1 MAYISFSFRKFVHR
15 RFHMQW
21 VKSDRIHSNLQ
32 DVLSGMSVV
41 KSYGKEEEE
50 AEHFNRTADEFAV
63 VQFQN
68 EKFWAVFFPSLQF
81 IVSVGV
87 YLVTYFGGVRV
98 LSGEKTVGELM
109 QFIAYVSMLYQYVGW
124 ITNLPRQL
132 MNVVTS
138 LERIS
143 DVMSQE
149 PEIFDTEKSKE
160 LKIKGRVQ
168 LKDASFGYKSYT
180 YIHMGGKIAVVVVLD
195 KEDAE
200 LGKGLAM
207 HIAANNPSYLNTD
220 AIGADAIEHETKIQL
235 EAAKQDPKLAGKPE
249 EMLKKIIGGKV
260 NKYFAEMVLVEQPYL
275 LDTESGKKV
284 GQVLQEKK
292 ANVLKYVRY
301 QVGEGIEKRKDDF
314 ASEVMSQMK

>member
-1 MAYISFSFRKFVHR
+1 MALIDLIKQLRDRTGAGLMDCKAALLNNDEDLDKATDWLREKGLAKAAKKADRIAAEGLALTKTCEKCGKTVILEVNCETDFVAKGDAFRALVEDVAGQILENEPKDVEAAKELTTGLFTDATVKMGEKFDLR
-15 RFHMQW
+15 RFE
-21 VKSDRIHSNLQ
+21 VI
-32 DVLSGMSVV
+32 
-41 KSYGKEEEE
+41 
-50 AEHFNRTADEFAV
+50 
-63 VQFQN
+63 
-68 EKFWAVFFPSLQF
+68 EKGNNF
-81 IVSVGV
+81 V
-87 YLVTYFGGVRV
+87 Y
-98 LSGEKTVGELM
+98 S
-109 QFIAYVSMLYQYVGW
+109 
-124 ITNLPRQL
+124 
-132 MNVVTS
+132 
-138 LERIS
+138 
-143 DVMSQE
+143 
-149 PEIFDTEKSKE
+149 
-160 LKIKGRVQ
+160 
-168 LKDASFGYKSYT
+168 

-207 HIAANNPSYLNTD
+207 HIAANNPSYLNTE
-220 AIGADAIEHETKIQL
+220 AIGSDAIEHETKIQL

>member
-1 MAYISFSFRKFVHR
+1 MALIDLIKQLRDRTGAGLMDCKAALLNNDEDLDKATDWLREKGLAKAAKKADRIAAEGLALTKTCEKCGRTVILEVNCETDFVAKGDAFKALVENVAGTILEKQPKDVEEAKALTTDLFTDATVKMGEKFDLR
-15 RFHMQW
+15 RFE
-21 VKSDRIHSNLQ
+21 VI
-32 DVLSGMSVV
+32 
-41 KSYGKEEEE
+41 
-50 AEHFNRTADEFAV
+50 
-63 VQFQN
+63 
-68 EKFWAVFFPSLQF
+68 EKGNNF
-81 IVSVGV
+81 V
-87 YLVTYFGGVRV
+87 Y
-98 LSGEKTVGELM
+98 S
-109 QFIAYVSMLYQYVGW
+109 
-124 ITNLPRQL
+124 
-132 MNVVTS
+132 
-138 LERIS
+138 
-143 DVMSQE
+143 
-149 PEIFDTEKSKE
+149 
-160 LKIKGRVQ
+160 
-168 LKDASFGYKSYT
+168 

-207 HIAANNPSYLNTD
+207 HIAANNPSYLNTE
-220 AIGADAIEHETKIQL
+220 AIGSDAIEHETKIQL

-292 ANVLKYVRY
+292 ANVVKYVRY

>member
-1 MAYISFSFRKFVHR
+1 MALIDLIKQLRDRTGAGLMDCKAALLNNDEDLDKATDWLREKGLAKAAKKADRIAAEGLALTKTCEKCGKTVILEVNCETDFVAKGDAFKELVEGVAGEILKNEPKDVDAAKELTTGLFTDATVKMGEKFDLR
-15 RFHMQW
+15 RFE
-21 VKSDRIHSNLQ
+21 VI
-32 DVLSGMSVV
+32 
-41 KSYGKEEEE
+41 
-50 AEHFNRTADEFAV
+50 
-63 VQFQN
+63 
-68 EKFWAVFFPSLQF
+68 EKGNNFV
-81 IVSVGV
+81 
-87 YLVTYFGGVRV
+87 
-98 LSGEKTVGELM
+98 
-109 QFIAYVSMLYQYVGW
+109 
-124 ITNLPRQL
+124 
-132 MNVVTS
+132 
-138 LERIS
+138 
-143 DVMSQE
+143 
-149 PEIFDTEKSKE
+149 
-160 LKIKGRVQ
+160 
-168 LKDASFGYKSYT
+168 YT

-207 HIAANNPSYLNTD
+207 HIAANNPSYLNTE
-220 AIGADAIEHETKIQL
+220 AIGSDAIEHETKIQL

-292 ANVLKYVRY
+292 TNVIKYVRY

>member
-1 MAYISFSFRKFVHR
+1 MALIDLIKQLRDRTGAGLMDCKAALLNNDEDLDKATDWLREKGLAKAAKKADRIAAEGLALTKTCEKCGKTVILEINCETDFVAKGDAFKELVEGVAGVILKEEPKDVDAAKELTTGLFTDATVKMGEKFDLR
-15 RFHMQW
+15 RFE
-21 VKSDRIHSNLQ
+21 VIEKGSNF
-32 DVLSGMSVV
+32 V
-41 KSYGKEEEE
+41 
-50 AEHFNRTADEFAV
+50 
-63 VQFQN
+63 
-68 EKFWAVFFPSLQF
+68 
-81 IVSVGV
+81 
-87 YLVTYFGGVRV
+87 
-98 LSGEKTVGELM
+98 
-109 QFIAYVSMLYQYVGW
+109 
-124 ITNLPRQL
+124 
-132 MNVVTS
+132 
-138 LERIS
+138 
-143 DVMSQE
+143 
-149 PEIFDTEKSKE
+149 
-160 LKIKGRVQ
+160 
-168 LKDASFGYKSYT
+168 YT

-207 HIAANNPSYLNTD
+207 HIAANNPSYLNTE

-292 ANVLKYVRY
+292 TNVIKYVRY